1 MGRGRDDRSTNPLA
15 AMMEEGLAE
24 LGGPEVRGGAGS
36 AATDEVA
43 QAAGDARAG
52 TSTASAPLGAPV
64 GTPVGT
70 PMGTPVGG
78 LAAGPVRRAGGKPG
92 RRRGGRNSDPNC
104 VPISAKIN
112 KDVKYA
118 LDRVLAEQSELQ
130 GRPVYMAEV
139 IERLMRYYVEHGDP
153 YATVE
158 G

>member
-24 LGGPEVRGGAGS
+24 LGSPEVGGGAEP

-43 QAAGDARAG
+43 EAAGNARAG
-52 TSTASAPLGAPV
+52 TSTAPAPLGSHL
-64 GTPVGT
+64 GTPV
-70 PMGTPVGG
+70 GTPVGG
-78 LAAGPVRRAGGKPG
+78 LAAGPVRRAGRKPG

-139 IERLMRYYVEHGDP
+139 IERLMRFYVERGDP
-153 YATVE
+153 YELAAE
-158 G
+158 

>member
-1 MGRGRDDRSTNPLA
+1 MGRGRDNRSTNPLA

-24 LGGPEVRGGAGS
+24 LGSPEAGGGAEP
-36 AATDEVA
+36 AATDEVT

-52 TSTASAPLGAPV
+52 TSTASAPLGSHL
-64 GTPVGT
+64 
-70 PMGTPVGG
+70 GTPVGG
-78 LAAGPVRRAGGKPG
+78 LAAGPVRRADRKRG

-139 IERLMRYYVEHGDP
+139 IERLMRFYVEHGDP